1 MRVLLFSGTT
11 EGKELAIRL
20 ANAGVYTCVSV
31 ASEVGERSMPTD
43 ISMLETIVGPLSYEE
58 KLKLFADFDV
68 IVDATHPYAKS
79 ISTHVKEAAEALG
92 KQLVR
97 VVREPSD
104 LAGCLVAPTLEEAIA
119 LIDDDAIVLTTT
131 GSKQIGAYAVLP
143 RFTERVYARVLD
155 DAASVDACH
164 AAGLGDDHIIAKR
177 GPFSLQD
184 NIDDIERC
192 GITALV
198 TKDSGAAGGFPEK
211 VEACR
216 ERNVTCIVI
225 ARPDD
230 SNDGFYPDDAF
241 DAIMNSRR
249 LLW

>member
-20 ANAGVYTCVSV
+20 ADAGVDVCVSV
-31 ASEVGERSMPTD
+31 ASDVGARSMPTD
-43 ISMLETIVGPLSYEE
+43 VAGLETIVGPLSYEE
-58 KLKLFADFDV
+58 KLALFAEYDV
-68 IVDATHPYAKS
+68 IVDATHPYAES
-79 ISTHVKEAAEALG
+79 ISEHVKQAADELG
-92 KQLVR
+92 KRLVR

-104 LAGCLVAPTLEEAIA
+104 TEGCLVTPTLEEAIA
-119 LIDDDAIVLTTT
+119 LIPDDAIVLTTT

-143 RFTERVYARVLD
+143 RFAERVYARVLD

-164 AAGLGDDHIIAKR
+164 EAGLADDHIIAKR

-184 NIDDIERC
+184 NIDDIDRF

-216 ERNVTCIVI
+216 ARGITCIVI
-225 ARPDD
+225 ARPVEADD
-230 SNDGFYPDDAF
+230 GLFPDAAF
-241 DAIMNSRR
+241 DAIMGV
-249 LLW
+249 